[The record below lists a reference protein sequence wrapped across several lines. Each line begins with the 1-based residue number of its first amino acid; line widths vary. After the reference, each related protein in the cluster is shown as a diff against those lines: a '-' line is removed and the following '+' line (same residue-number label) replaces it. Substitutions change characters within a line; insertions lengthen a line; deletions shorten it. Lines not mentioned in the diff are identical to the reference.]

1 MRRLLLPLLG
11 TLLLTLVPLVPELLP
26 FAGAA
31 DRAATRRTMAPP
43 MPAPTSATPPGPNGA
58 VAVPPTP
65 MTLPPSAPAPL
76 PAGVPAATLH
86 LTRPEALKA
95 LNAQWRYSDT
105 RVVETAFRSVGS
117 DNKPSGRPNHTY
129 DIEPHAEGVDF
140 DDSAWPVLDPTS
152 LDARRSTGKVCFNW
166 YRLRMTVPAQI
177 GGLSTAGA
185 TLVFAATVDDY
196 AEIWVDGRLDRA
208 LGQTGGGVV
217 AGWNVPN
224 RVVITR
230 DARPGQV
237 IQLAIF
243 GINGPISVAPENY
256 VWIRDARL
264 DLFNVPRAVA
274 GRPVPLQVERLDP
287 ALDALLPAGA
297 QLEQVAE
304 GFRFTEGPIWQRAGF
319 LLFSDPNAN
328 TIYRWHPTEGLSVF
342 RTPSGYSGA
351 DIAEYGQP
359 GSNGLTLD
367 EQGRLTLCEHGNHR
381 IARLERDGSETPL
394 VDLYE
399 GRRLNS
405 PNDLVYRSDG
415 TLYFTDPPF
424 GLPKFFDDPR
434 KELPFS
440 GVFCWRDGHLNLVNR
455 ELTGP
460 NGLAFSPDEKFLY
473 VTNWDT
479 SKKVVMRYPVRPD
492 GSLAEGRVFFDMT
505 NAPGEEALDGIK
517 VDRRGNLYV
526 SGPGGLWIL
535 SAEGKHLGTLKGPE
549 LAANFAWGDEDG
561 RTLYLTARTGVYR
574 LRLSVPGAGAVVN
587 YSQNLR

>member
-26 FAGAA
+26 FVAAA
-31 DRAATRRTMAPP
+31 DRAATTETMASPR
-43 MPAPTSATPPGPNGA
+43 PAPTAA
-58 VAVPPTP
+58 I
-65 MTLPPSAPAPL
+65 PSAPPGAANSPALPPASLPSAPTPL
-76 PAGVPAATLH
+76 PAGVPASTLNLAT
-86 LTRPEALKA
+86 PEALRA
-95 LNAQWRYSDT
+95 LNAQWRYADA

-117 DNKPSGRPNHTY
+117 DLKPSGPPNRTY
-129 DIEPHAEGVDF
+129 DIEPHAQGTEF
-140 DDSAWPVLDPTS
+140 DDSGWAVLDPTT
-152 LDARRSTGKVCFNW
+152 LAARRSTGKVCFNW
-166 YRLRMTVPAQI
+166 YRLKLALPETI
-177 GGLSTAGA
+177 GGVATAGA
-185 TLVFAATVDDY
+185 TLVFSITVDDY
-196 AEIWVDGRLDRA
+196 AEVWVDGRLDRQ

-217 AGWNVPN
+217 AGWNVAN
-224 RVVITR
+224 RLVIAQ

-243 GINGPISVAPENY
+243 GINGPISAAPENY
-256 VWIRDARL
+256 IWIRDARL
-264 DLFNVPRAVA
+264 ELFNAPRAVA
-274 GRPVPLQVERLDP
+274 GRTVPLRIERLDP
-287 ALDALLPAGA
+287 ALDNLLPAGA
-297 QLEQVAE
+297 RLEQVAE
-304 GFRFTEGPIWQRAGF
+304 GFRFTEGPLWQRAGF

-367 EQGRLTLCEHGNHR
+367 AQGRLTLCEHGNHR
-381 IARLERDGSETPL
+381 IARLERDGSETTL
-394 VDLYE
+394 VDQYE

-440 GVFCWRDGHLNLVNR
+440 GVFCWREGRLKVVSR

-492 GSLAEGRVFFDMT
+492 GGLAEGRVFFDMT

-535 SAEGKHLGTLKGPE
+535 SAEGRHLGTLKGPE
-549 LAANFAWGDEDG
+549 LAANFAWGDDDG

-574 LRLSVPGAGAVVN
+574 LRLNVPGAGAVVN
-587 YSQNLR
+587 YSQNVR